1 MSRRRGT
8 GKKPVTYYIHYGIF
22 FSHKEEQNYDIFRK
36 LDTIGDNCIKLIK
49 SVSEK

>member
-1 MSRRRGT
+1 MSNRRGR
-8 GKKPVTYYIHYGIF
+8 GKKHVTYYMHYGIF

-36 LDTIGDNCIKLIK
+36 LDTIGENSIKLIK